1 MDNLSK
7 GDKIY
12 YPEMDIARGIAILL
26 VVFAHCIQCG
36 NGAEYYE
43 NLNFFDNI
51 IYKSIYSFHMPLLM
65 MVSAFLLAKNI
76 NKKTVLQI
84 ISGRVTNIL
93 LPIIAWNL
101 IVQLPHII
109 SNNLFD
115 WLITFCKSTIT
126 SFWFLWAVLFST
138 VATTFIYKY
147 GKNKWYWYILATLLC
162 FFTPDIWNSEC
173 YKFMFFC
180 YICGFFYKK
189 NIKDRNMILLFT
201 FILWIL
207 LLQMYDY
214 NSYIYTTGWTLLGRT
229 DMLICFIRDIYRV
242 AIGVIGSAMVLLT
255 IIKLGKYISENVL
268 QIFKIL
274 GKNSMG
280 IYIISTF
287 MNIVLQRTTK
297 EFKPSIIMNILE
309 TLLIISGSYIIVYM
323 LKLNKWSK
331 KILLGGR

>member
-65 MVSAFLLAKNI
+65 MVSGFLLAKNI

-242 AIGVIGSAMVLLT
+242 AIGVI
-255 IIKLGKYISENVL
+255 
-268 QIFKIL
+268 
-274 GKNSMG
+274 
-280 IYIISTF
+280 
-287 MNIVLQRTTK
+287 
-297 EFKPSIIMNILE
+297 
-309 TLLIISGSYIIVYM
+309 
-323 LKLNKWSK
+323 
-331 KILLGGR
+331 

>member
-65 MVSAFLLAKNI
+65 MVSGFLLAKNI

-109 SNNLFD
+109 SNNL
-115 WLITFCKSTIT
+115 LI
-126 SFWFLWAVLFST
+126 
-138 VATTFIYKY
+138 
-147 GKNKWYWYILATLLC
+147 G
-162 FFTPDIWNSEC
+162 
-173 YKFMFFC
+173 
-180 YICGFFYKK
+180 
-189 NIKDRNMILLFT
+189 
-201 FILWIL
+201 
-207 LLQMYDY
+207 
-214 NSYIYTTGWTLLGRT
+214 
-229 DMLICFIRDIYRV
+229 
-242 AIGVIGSAMVLLT
+242 
-255 IIKLGKYISENVL
+255 
-268 QIFKIL
+268 
-274 GKNSMG
+274 
-280 IYIISTF
+280 
-287 MNIVLQRTTK
+287 
-297 EFKPSIIMNILE
+297 
-309 TLLIISGSYIIVYM
+309 
-323 LKLNKWSK
+323 
-331 KILLGGR
+331 

>member
-65 MVSAFLLAKNI
+65 MVSGFLLAKNI

-162 FFTPDIWNSEC
+162 FLHRTYGIQNAINLC
-173 YKFMFFC
+173 FFV
-180 YICGFFYKK
+180 IFVAF
-189 NIKDRNMILLFT
+189 
-201 FILWIL
+201 
-207 LLQMYDY
+207 
-214 NSYIYTTGWTLLGRT
+214 S
-229 DMLICFIRDIYRV
+229 IRK
-242 AIGVIGSAMVLLT
+242 T
-255 IIKLGKYISENVL
+255 
-268 QIFKIL
+268 
-274 GKNSMG
+274 
-280 IYIISTF
+280 
-287 MNIVLQRTTK
+287 
-297 EFKPSIIMNILE
+297 
-309 TLLIISGSYIIVYM
+309 
-323 LKLNKWSK
+323 
-331 KILLGGR
+331 